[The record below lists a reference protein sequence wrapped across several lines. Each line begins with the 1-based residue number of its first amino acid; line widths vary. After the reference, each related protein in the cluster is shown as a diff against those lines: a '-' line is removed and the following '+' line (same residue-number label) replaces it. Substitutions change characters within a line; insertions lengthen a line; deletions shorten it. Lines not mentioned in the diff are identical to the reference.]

1 MPDSERMADVDDL
14 ARRLVA
20 LVMALAGRGIRWALR
35 VAVVVAIAAAVMYLL
50 GLAALGGSVGSVWP
64 VLGAI
69 IALAAISA
77 PLLAAWRLREVT
89 QHADALVGDVR
100 TLMAGSADAQ
110 RVVVDTVETGRPTGD
125 TSIVVYQSRDFGDLR
140 QMATSAHL
148 HSLPAA
154 LRAVTTYPALLLI
167 GILATLCFAFVSLI
181 FLIALAF

>member
-1 MPDSERMADVDDL
+1 MPDVDDL

-20 LVMALAGRGIRWALR
+20 LVMVLAGRGVHWALR
-35 VAVVVAIAAAVMYLL
+35 VAVVVAVAAAVMYLL

-69 IALAAISA
+69 IGLAAISA

-89 QHADALVGDVR
+89 QHADELVGDVR
-100 TLMAGSADAQ
+100 ALMSSSTDAQ
-110 RVVVDTVETGRPTGD
+110 RVVVDTVESGPPTGS
-125 TSIVVYQSRDFGDLR
+125 TSIVVYQGRDFGDLR

-148 HSLPAA
+148 PSLPGA

-167 GILATLCFAFVSLI
+167 GILATLGFAFVSLV